1 MKKEIKSHV
10 YIPNSILKK
19 FGYKD
24 DNNAF
29 VIDYI
34 DFSDNKIKT
43 MPTKQYNI
51 ERGYYDNENEQIL
64 ANEVENKIGNVIKKL
79 EKDLRECGVN
89 AKLTKKE
96 VDVLF
101 KYISY
106 YLIRNDEAIEALN
119 DIRIN
124 RVPYSLKYNL
134 ALTAEKNVINKKDP
148 RILKNELIKNE
159 KANRLINYALSD
171 MGIVIFYNKTNRKVL
186 ITNST
191 KTLKTEKRE
200 YSYITLSITPDIF
213 ISVVNGNL
221 NKERYEIQVIDD
233 EITIEGYNNYLY
245 LIARETTPYIIVGN
259 REELER
265 ILNNKKQIKA
275 PI

>member
-51 ERGYYDNENEQIL
+51 GRGYYDNENEQIL

-119 DIRIN
+119 DIKTDLI
-124 RVPYSLKYNL
+124 PFSTKYNI
-134 ALTAEKNVINKKDP
+134 ALTAQKNIINKKDP
-148 RILKNELIKNE
+148 KKLKNELIKNE
-159 KANRLINYALSD
+159 KDNRLINYALSD
-171 MGIVIFYNKTNRKVL
+171 MKIVISFNKTNKKVL

-191 KTLKTEKRE
+191 KTLKIDKRE
-200 YSYITLSITPDIF
+200 YSYIALSITPNIF
-213 ISVVNGNL
+213 ISVVNGNIS
-221 NKERYEIQVIDD
+221 KERYIIQEISDETTID
-233 EITIEGYNNYLY
+233 GYNNYLY
-245 LIARETTPYIIVGN
+245 LIARETKPYILAGN
-259 REELER
+259 KVELKR
-265 ILNNKKQIKA
+265 VLKDNKKLQ
-275 PI
+275 